1 MHLRQAE
8 FRANLWAMI
17 NAFPHSAKAMTFIVT
32 RDREKSKAFY
42 RDVLGFNMSYEDPF
56 AAVFDLNGTSL
67 RISTVPDFRPQT
79 HTVLGW
85 QVPDIVAGVRALIS
99 KGVKFT
105 VYEGMGQD
113 DLAIWTAPGGQAKVA
128 WFLDPDGNNLSLSQ
142 L

>member
-1 MHLRQAE
+1 
-8 FRANLWAMI
+8 
-17 NAFPHSAKAMTFIVT
+17 MTFIAT

-42 RDVLGFNMSYEDPF
+42 RDVLGFNMSYEDQF

-67 RISTVPDFRPQT
+67 RISSVADFRPQA

-85 QVPDIVAGVRALIS
+85 QVPNIVASVKALAS
-99 KGVKFT
+99 KGVRFT
-105 VYEGMGQD
+105 VYAGMGQD
-113 DLAIWTAPGGQAKVA
+113 EWAIWTAPGGMAQVA